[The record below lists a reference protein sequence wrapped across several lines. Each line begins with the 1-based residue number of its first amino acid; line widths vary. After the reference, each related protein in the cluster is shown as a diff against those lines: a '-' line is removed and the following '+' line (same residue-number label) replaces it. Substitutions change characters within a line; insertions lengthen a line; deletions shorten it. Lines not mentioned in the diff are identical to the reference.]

1 MYKFTGDG
9 SEFLNHVPAR
19 DLTDKEFAAL
29 SEEDQA
35 RVRASKL
42 YKEVKER
49 SVRPAQEVAD
59 GR

>member
-29 SEEDQA
+29 SE
-35 RVRASKL
+35 
-42 YKEVKER
+42 
-49 SVRPAQEVAD
+49 
-59 GR
+59 